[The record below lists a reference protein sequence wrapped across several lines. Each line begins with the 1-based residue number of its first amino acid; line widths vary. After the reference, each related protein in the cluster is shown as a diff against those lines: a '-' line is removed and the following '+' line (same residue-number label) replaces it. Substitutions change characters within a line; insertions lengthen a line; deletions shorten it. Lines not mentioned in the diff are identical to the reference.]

1 VGKKKIKMSKIRFK
15 IEKPGSVRLVILNL
29 IGLKL
34 DELSAGYLK
43 EGEHTLLWKP
53 KFNLSGSVLNYR
65 VELNERVVNEKMFIV
80 R

>member
-1 VGKKKIKMSKIRFK
+1 MSKLRFK
-15 IEKPGSVRLVILNL
+15 TNEPGNVRLIILNL

-34 DELSAGYLK
+34 EELTAGYMN
-43 EGEHTLLWKP
+43 EGEHTVAWKP

-65 VELNERVVNEKMFIV
+65 IELNKKVVGENMFIV